1 MELWPGPHNCRT
13 FEKVSRADYSL
24 AKSCKVAGTGKEV
37 MVCRAGSGVPTLCPF
52 DEQAPEAKADGPS
65 EKWGNEQEA
74 E

>member
-1 MELWPGPHNCRT
+1 MKLWPGPHNRRT
-13 FEKVSRADYSL
+13 FEKVSRANYFSQSRASSL
-24 AKSCKVAGTGKEV
+24 GKGKEV

-52 DEQAPEAKADGPS
+52 DEQAPEAKADGPT